1 MSLRPALVAAA
12 FLSSLALAAAVQAPG
27 VLRIKVTIVDADHRA
42 RPVPR
47 HALLI
52 SINPSDEAPRRTV
65 TAADG
70 TAEVR
75 LRPGNYTVESD
86 QPLVFQGKA
95 YQWRQTLDVA
105 AGRDTTLELTAAN
118 AETEVSSLASTMA
131 AGETAPSE
139 LLMQWQDSVVA
150 IWSPTARGAGVLVDS
165 RGLIVTN
172 QRLVGTATSV
182 EVQLTSKRKVA
193 ARVLAADQA
202 RDIALLWIDPA
213 VVSSIKPAT
222 LGYSQPGAPAV
233 TEGQEVFAFDTAG
246 FDQKNLASG
255 NVTRVDT
262 KIIAADVRPDS
273 DSSGTPLLSATGAV
287 IAITT
292 LEEATSRSSNDTH
305 RAVRIDE
312 ARTLIGDA
320 EKGILGAPPP
330 PGTLLPVEPP
340 GPFPQT
346 ALEDAVKRRSTSM
359 STYQVLAADFDVIIV
374 TPVQIYGARH
384 RPDRTTGATTPGGRQ
399 DVGDMPNSRRA
410 LEDFGNWSD
419 YVADNPPVLMIRA
432 TPKLVEGFWTTVGRA
447 AASTQGVA
455 LPAFKHVKTG
465 FSGMRLYCG
474 DAEVVPIHPF
484 KIERRQNEGSAESNA
499 VYEGLYV
506 FDPGAVGPTCGTV
519 RLTLFSEKA
528 PDKGDPRVIDA
539 KIVQQIWDDFAPY
552 RSGGK

>member
-1 MSLRPALVAAA
+1 
-12 FLSSLALAAAVQAPG
+12 
-27 VLRIKVTIVDADHRA
+27 
-42 RPVPR
+42 
-47 HALLI
+47 
-52 SINPSDEAPRRTV
+52 
-65 TAADG
+65 
-70 TAEVR
+70 
-75 LRPGNYTVESD
+75 
-86 QPLVFQGKA
+86 
-95 YQWRQTLDVA
+95 
-105 AGRDTTLELTAAN
+105 
-118 AETEVSSLASTMA
+118 
-131 AGETAPSE
+131 
-139 LLMQWQDSVVA
+139 VA

-193 ARVLAADQA
+193 ARVLAADQS

-213 VVSSIKPAT
+213 VVSSIKPAR
-222 LGYSQPGAPAV
+222 LGYSQPGTPAV

-320 EKGILGAPPP
+320 EKGILSAPPP

-359 STYQVLAADFDVIIV
+359 STYQLLTTDFDVTIV

-384 RPDRTTGATTPGGRQ
+384 RSDRTTGATTPGGRQ
-399 DVGDMPNSRRA
+399 DIGDMPNSRRA

-465 FSGMRLYCG
+465 FFGMRLYCG

-484 KIERRQNEGSAESNA
+484 KIERRLNEGNAEGNA

-539 KIVQQIWDDFAPY
+539 KAVQQIWDDFAPY